1 MVLLDQPGITSWS
14 VVCQWVDWLGLA
26 GLWWPHWDF
35 WDYEQECLSLHN
47 PMWSSSSRRVA
58 QISSHREFQELQ
70 KRTSPTSQELFK
82 SSFASCLLASY
93 WPKQV
98 TWLSPASEWKGT
110 QSNMAIRIRCTYG
123 VCVWGLVPFL
133 QSSTARQ
140 LAGQEDLFEPLGC
153 ELQEAS
159 VWGALNPPELGIEQV
174 LGYYWLLLQY
184 PHGQLEPLTQRNG
197 QRTQRE
203 ASFRKR
209 EGKTVNLLYNFAQ
222 QLSVVICPRE
232 WFDLI
237 QPQSG
242 LHL

>member
-1 MVLLDQPGITSWS
+1 M
-14 VVCQWVDWLGLA
+14 
-26 GLWWPHWDF
+26 
-35 WDYEQECLSLHN
+35 
-47 PMWSSSSRRVA
+47 
-58 QISSHREFQELQ
+58 
-70 KRTSPTSQELFK
+70 
-82 SSFASCLLASY
+82 FASILLA
-93 WPKQV
+93 KKV

-123 VCVWGLVPFL
+123 VCTLWGGWYHFF

-153 ELQEAS
+153 ELQKAS

-197 QRTQRE
+197 QRTQGE

-209 EGKTVNLLYNFAQ
+209 EGKTDNLLYNFAQ